1 MKQALLVAFTVAAGF
16 AQLQIGLPALAT
28 ADGTQAGLGWMFAAF
43 MNRLYET
50 HHQASYDIAARR
62 SAAGRGRRTRRG
74 SAARRRAR
82 RGGELLRD
90 LERATAGPGLLSR
103 LTGSGDPDTE
113 HRTDVVVAPRY
124 VVVAVEG
131 KRRGVHV
138 RAARLD
144 GVSLSESSELHR
156 LDRDAAASAGR
167 FGRLPPAARTVRRA
181 AP

>member
-1 MKQALLVAFTVAAGF
+1 MNAPPSVVRHRSSTQRCGPRSPVHAEAQQLGDVLGAAVNCY
-16 AQLQIGLPALAT
+16 AT
-28 ADGTQAGLGWMFAAF
+28 WSV
-43 MNRLYET
+43 RL
-50 HHQASYDIAARR
+50 R
-62 SAAGRGRRTRRG
+62 
-74 SAARRRAR
+74 
-82 RGGELLRD
+82 
-90 LERATAGPGLLSR
+90 GPGLLSP

-156 LDRDAAASAGR
+156 LDREAAASAGR

>member
-1 MKQALLVAFTVAAGF
+1 MKQGLLVAFTVAAGF
-16 AQLQIGLPALAT
+16 AQLQIGLPTPAT

-43 MNRLYET
+43 MNRLYERT
-50 HHQASYDIAARR
+50 TK
-62 SAAGRGRRTRRG
+62 RRTT
-74 SAARRRAR
+74 SQLDAALRAEVAAHAEAHQLGDVLGAAVNCYATWSVR
-82 RGGELLRD
+82 LR
-90 LERATAGPGLLSR
+90 GPGLLSR

-113 HRTDVVVAPRY
+113 HRTVVVVAPRY